1 MGTGVSEDELQK
13 VLTLCGSKFL
23 PVDEDLH
30 SHIDSQFDDKFLDQ
44 RGPPG
49 DELMV
54 SVESFRNEIIAGFT
68 ARVNRGNIGL
78 ISHT

>member
-1 MGTGVSEDELQK
+1 VGTGVSEDELQK

-23 PVDEDLH
+23 PVDQGIH
-30 SHIDSQFDDKFLDQ
+30 SHIDSQFDNKFLDQ

-54 SVESFRNEIIAGFT
+54 SVESFKNEIIAGFT
-68 ARVNRGNIGL
+68 AQVNKGSIGL
-78 ISHT
+78 ISHV